1 MPHRFTV
8 LLIVAMLFLGASVI
22 ALFTLMGI
30 RAGQNKPIDADVVI
44 KGSTTHVQLSR
55 TVTAFD
61 PRDPLALSPLLVG
74 AGLVVPNFELID
86 QDHRSQT
93 QEVFDDEVT
102 VISFVFTH
110 CTLACPI
117 VTGRMFG
124 VYQKAEG
131 LDTRFLSIT
140 VDPTRD
146 TPEVLTKY
154 AKNFGID
161 HARWKFL
168 TGDYAA
174 IENIATVGL
183 KFAITED
190 PSEENLITLED
201 GSTMSNIQHPTKL
214 IVIGPKREIIG
225 IYDPYQKADLDLLVA
240 RLKAIDRVRPKG

>member
-1 MPHRFTV
+1 
-8 LLIVAMLFLGASVI
+8 MLFLGASVI

-30 RAGQNKPIDADVVI
+30 RAAQNKAIDADVVI
-44 KGSTTHVQLSR
+44 KESEPHVQLAR

-61 PRDPLALSPLLVG
+61 PQDPLALSPLLVG
-74 AGLVVPNFELID
+74 ADLVVPDFELID
-86 QDHRSQT
+86 QDYHTQT
-93 QEVFDDEVT
+93 QDVFDDEVT

-117 VTGRMFG
+117 VTGRMFS
-124 VYQKAEG
+124 VYQRVKG

-140 VDPTRD
+140 VDPERD
-146 TPEVLTKY
+146 TPEALTKY
-154 AKNFGID
+154 ADSFGID
-161 HARWKFL
+161 HSRWKFL
-168 TGDYAA
+168 TGDYAT

-190 PSEENLITLED
+190 PSDDNLITLED

-214 IVIGPKREIIG
+214 IVIGPKRKVIG

-240 RLKAIDRVRPKG
+240 RLKAIDRVRSKG